1 MKAKLST
8 RIVNSLSSKIEPYEV
23 VDTDLKGFLLR
34 IQPTGKKTFYYSYR
48 NDQGKRK
55 RIKIGALDSSLTIQQ
70 ARDQAVR
77 FAANVVAGKDIQA
90 EKTDTRQKENEKK
103 QVKKSTNKHQL
114 N

>member
-1 MKAKLST
+1 M
-8 RIVNSLSSKIEPYEV
+8 
-23 VDTDLKGFLLR
+23 LR
-34 IQPTGKKTFYYSYR
+34 IQPTGKMTFYYSYR

-103 QVKKSTNKHQL
+103 LRTLERFGSSCTNISLGRKQTTKIQNERSRNFSTTFHNF
-114 N
+114 